1 MSIIILCKKGSSSAY
16 DEAWFLKHCVKR
28 VLKAGKSSAGS
39 TYSRHI
45 LIVVGRYLRHDETI
59 QGIFIGK
66 LLFLIDLT
74 LELLVKR
81 LNYVRGVDCGADCLR
96 KVVERKDCAR
106 GEPSTAE
113 TWPEGGFVQ

>member
-1 MSIIILCKKGSSSAY
+1 MGVSIILCKKGSSSAY

-28 VLKAGKSSAGS
+28 VLAAGKSSAGS
-39 TYSRHI
+39 AYSGHV

-66 LLFLIDLT
+66 LLFLVDLT

-81 LNYVRGVDCGADCLR
+81 FDYVRGVDRGANCLEE
-96 KVVERKDCAR
+96 VVERK
-106 GEPSTAE
+106 EPA
-113 TWPEGGFVQ
+113 